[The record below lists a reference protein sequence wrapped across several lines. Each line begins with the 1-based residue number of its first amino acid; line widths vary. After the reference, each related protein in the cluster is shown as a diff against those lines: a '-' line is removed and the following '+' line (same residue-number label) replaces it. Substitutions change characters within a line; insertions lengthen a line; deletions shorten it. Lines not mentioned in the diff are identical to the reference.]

1 MLIVPAPNTSSIGSR
16 RNVEFVLLKS
26 RTKLL
31 PLKTKSKESVCPLSG
46 RSFRSL
52 KLTIFSPV
60 TRPGGPRSIVMV
72 VACAGIQQIEHPS
85 VAKSRS
91 LFFNQTSVNDDQT
104 NRTVKAAVEVPN
116 RD

>member
-1 MLIVPAPNTSSIGSR
+1 LIVPAPNTSSIGSR
-16 RNVEFVLLKS
+16 RNVELVFLKS

-31 PLKTKSKESVCPLSG
+31 PLKTRSKETVCPPSW

-52 KLTIFSPV
+52 KLTIFWPM

-72 VACAGIQQIEHPS
+72 VAYVEAQEIEHPS

-91 LFFNQTSVNDDQT
+91 AFFIQFLLQ
-104 NRTVKAAVEVPN
+104 RRLEQIK
-116 RD
+116 